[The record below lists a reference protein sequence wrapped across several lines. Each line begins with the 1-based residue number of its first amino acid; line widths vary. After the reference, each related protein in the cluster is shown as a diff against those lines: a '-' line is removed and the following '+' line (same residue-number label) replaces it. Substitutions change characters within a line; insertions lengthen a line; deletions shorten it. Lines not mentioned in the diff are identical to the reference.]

1 MDRSIYRFLRRL
13 RGIPNFDV
21 VHARR
26 EYVHN
31 KDNDLLV
38 VVSIDHIDTDFLLTA
53 WVCYYL

>member
-1 MDRSIYRFLRRL
+1 MDRSIYRFLRWF
-13 RGIPNFDV
+13 RGIPNLDV

-26 EYVHN
+26 EHVYN

-38 VVSIDHIDTDFLLTA
+38 VVSIDHIDTDFLLTV